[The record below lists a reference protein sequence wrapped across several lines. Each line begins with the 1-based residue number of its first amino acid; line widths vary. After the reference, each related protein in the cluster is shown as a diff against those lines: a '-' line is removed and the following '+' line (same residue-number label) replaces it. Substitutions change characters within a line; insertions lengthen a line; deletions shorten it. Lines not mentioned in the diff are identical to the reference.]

1 MYIKRKL
8 EDTILKHISD
18 PEIIAIVGARQSG
31 KTTILKKVYDSLK
44 SEAVFLSFEDKKI
57 LNLFEKNIEDF
68 VKLYIAGK
76 KYLFIDEFQYAKHGG
91 KQLKYIYDLHPIKI
105 FISGSSAVDLT
116 VNALKFLVGRIFVF
130 TLYPFDFEEFL
141 NYKNKNLYNIYKKEK
156 INLRGDF
163 KKKNNI
169 SENLLDEI
177 NRFYDEYAVF
187 GGYPRVVLANSEEDK
202 KNILA
207 NIYNTYFLREVKDI
221 LGLIDD
227 FKLSN
232 LIKALALQSGNLIEY
247 NDLCD
252 ISELTY
258 LTLKKYINFLEK
270 TYVCVFLRPFYKN
283 RRTEIV
289 KNPKVYFLD
298 TGLLNYIV
306 DDFRKINDR
315 PNPGQIIENVVFQQL
330 IKQDY
335 KINFWRTKAKDEVDF
350 VLQLGDGKIFGLE
363 IKNNS
368 KKIKFSKSMK
378 MFEGKYGAET
388 GFAYYTGYY
397 KKDPKELFN
406 VFSISLF

>member
-8 EDTILKHISD
+8 EDTILKYIST

-31 KTTILKKVYDSLK
+31 KTTILKKIYNSLK
-44 SEAVFLSFEDKKI
+44 QDAVFLTFEDKKI
-57 LNLFEKNIEDF
+57 LTLFEKNIDDF

-76 KYLFIDEFQYAKHGG
+76 KFLFIDEFQYAKHGG

-156 INLRGDF
+156 IDLRGDF

-169 SENLLDEI
+169 SENLLNEFKI
-177 NRFYDEYAVF
+177 FYDDYAVF
-187 GGYPRVVLANSEEDK
+187 GGYPRVVLANNEKEK
-202 KNILA
+202 KNVLA

-227 FKLSN
+227 FKLLN
-232 LIKALALQSGNLIEY
+232 LIKALALQAGNLIEY
-247 NDLCD
+247 NDLSN

-258 LTLKKYINFLEK
+258 PTLKKYINFLEK
-270 TYVCVFLRPFYKN
+270 TFICVFLRPFYQNK
-283 RRTEIV
+283 RIEIV
-289 KNPKVYFLD
+289 KNPKVYFMD
-298 TGLLNYIV
+298 TGLLNYII
-306 DDFRKINDR
+306 DDFRKISDR
-315 PNPGQIIENVVFQQL
+315 PNSGQIIENVIFQQL

-335 KINFWRTKAKDEVDF
+335 KINFWRTKTRDEVDF
-350 VLQLGDGKIFGLE
+350 VFQLGDGKIFGLE

-368 KKIKFSKSMK
+368 KKVRFSKSMK
-378 MFEGKYGAET
+378 MFEEKYSTET
-388 GFAYYTGYY
+388 GFAYYSGYY
-397 KKDPKELFN
+397 KDNSKNSLNAFH
-406 VFSISLF
+406 ISLL